1 MESRNI
7 LLRSY
12 LSLLI
17 LLKDSNESSHES
29 LKNMIREVNQTQ
41 VAKQE
46 VLSDS
51 LYYFDRILSRV
62 VAL

>member
-1 MESRNI
+1 MESAI
-7 LLRSY
+7 SMLRSY